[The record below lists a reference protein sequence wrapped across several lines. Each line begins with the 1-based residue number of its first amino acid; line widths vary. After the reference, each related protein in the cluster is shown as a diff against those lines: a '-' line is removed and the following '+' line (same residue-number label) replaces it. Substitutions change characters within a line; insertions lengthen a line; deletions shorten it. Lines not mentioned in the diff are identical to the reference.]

1 MQSDHASPAMTS
13 KVIGAVGAYGAKFLK
28 QHLCDV
34 FEGERLGIRAF
45 KLRQA
50 VRIDGTGRTERPGQ
64 GDE

>member
-13 KVIGAVGAYGAKFLK
+13 EVIGAVGAYGAKFLK

-34 FEGERLGIRAF
+34 FEGEMFGIRDF

-50 VRIDGTGRTERPGQ
+50 V
-64 GDE
+64 